1 MEVNARPN
9 IWTVLPGLVAL
20 ITVTWRALQRK
31 MLDPNARGYDLVH
44 LGWGLVNDL
53 SGNSNVHSWW
63 RIPDPGN
70 DRPLSICEEMGVLC

>member
-1 MEVNARPN
+1 M
-9 IWTVLPGLVAL
+9 PGQTFGRYYLGWWL
-20 ITVTWRALQRK
+20 SLQSHGEFYKRK

-63 RIPDPGN
+63 KIPDLGN
-70 DRPLSICEEMGVLC
+70 DRPLSICEEMDVLC